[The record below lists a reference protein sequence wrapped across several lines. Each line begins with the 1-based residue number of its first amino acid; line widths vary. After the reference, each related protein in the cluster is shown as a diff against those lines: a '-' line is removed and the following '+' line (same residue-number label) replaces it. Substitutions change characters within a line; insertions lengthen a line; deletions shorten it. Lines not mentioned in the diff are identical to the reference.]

1 MSLPGLFDSQ
11 KSGLE
16 PVKDRAAPVRAAIG
30 GATTARL
37 NINAAAAHRIRM
49 GLTGLAAIFLL
60 VMFAA
65 AGLRPAPTAVAV
77 ESPAEPLAMLGV
89 APGANAAPPIQPVR
103 MPIAAGTRRRSS
115 QP

>member
-1 MSLPGLFDSQ
+1 MSLPGLSDSQ
-11 KSGLE
+11 NSDLHPVSG
-16 PVKDRAAPVRAAIG
+16 RAAPVRSAIG

-37 NINAAAAHRIRM
+37 NINAAAAHRIRT

-65 AGLRPAPTAVAV
+65 AGLRPSPTAVAV
-77 ESPAEPLAMLGV
+77 EAPAEPLAMLGV
-89 APGANAAPPIQPVR
+89 APGANTAPAVQPVAAP
-103 MPIAAGTRRRSS
+103 AAARRRLP